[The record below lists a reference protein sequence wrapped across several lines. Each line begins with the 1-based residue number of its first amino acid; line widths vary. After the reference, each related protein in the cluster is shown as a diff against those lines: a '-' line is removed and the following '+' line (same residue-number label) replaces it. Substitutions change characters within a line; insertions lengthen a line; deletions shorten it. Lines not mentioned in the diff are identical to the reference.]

1 MSKALAKAQRVV
13 VQVNEA
19 TVRSL
24 NIAHWSKVIG
34 DSISYL
40 CCALIHA
47 RRIVGGIQTE
57 TDFSSYT
64 GFVEYSKDQHR
75 ELRRRVNV
83 YIDE

>member
-19 TVRSL
+19 TVRS
-24 NIAHWSKVIG
+24 
-34 DSISYL
+34 L